1 MEFLVV
7 VSTLT
12 PVPRLAVIVLIFTIT
27 NLTQL
32 TDGDAVL
39 NDVCREDVQEVVFR
53 PGQLLMDTKR
63 TS

>member
-53 PGQLLMDTKR
+53 PGQLLTDTKR